1 MNSGL
6 NIFIILAAAVMF
18 SLFGFIVYGDKG
30 LAELNTLRETRDTL
44 IRKNE
49 NMIQENLSLYRTI
62 ERLRNDLDFIE
73 SIARHELGLVGRD
86 EIIFKLA
93 DTGQSETQQTGQG
106 EIQQTGQGEIQRSE
120 QGETQQTGQGEIQN
134 P

>member
-1 MNSGL
+1 MNSGQ
-6 NIFIILAAAVMF
+6 NIFVILAVAAMF

-30 LAELNTLRETRDTL
+30 LAELNMMKETRETL

-49 NMIQENLSLYRTI
+49 NMIQKNLSLYRTI

-73 SIARHELGLVGRD
+73 SIARHEFGLVGKD

-93 DTGQSETQQTGQG
+93 ETGQGETQQT
-106 EIQQTGQGEIQRSE
+106 E
-120 QGETQQTGQGEIQN
+120 QGETQQK
-134 P
+134 

>member
-6 NIFIILAAAVMF
+6 NIFIILAVAVMF

-30 LAELNTLRETRDTL
+30 LAELSTLRETRDTL

-73 SIARHELGLVGRD
+73 SIARHELGLVGKD
-86 EIIFKLA
+86 EIIFKLT
-93 DTGQSETQQTGQG
+93 DTGQEKMQQ
-106 EIQQTGQGEIQRSE
+106 SE
-120 QGETQQTGQGEIQN
+120 QGESQQTEKGETQK

>member
-1 MNSGL
+1 MNSGQ
-6 NIFIILAAAVMF
+6 NIFVILAVAVMF

-44 IRKNE
+44 NRKNQS
-49 NMIQENLSLYRTI
+49 MIQQNLSLYRTI

-73 SIARHELGLVGRD
+73 SIARHELGLVGRE

-93 DTGQSETQQTGQG
+93 ETAAGEIRQPGQEETRQSEPEEMQQT
-106 EIQQTGQGEIQRSE
+106 E
-120 QGETQQTGQGEIQN
+120 QGETERQ
-134 P
+134 